1 MKIREFIKRNKWQ
14 IIAVSLLLIGILVRS
29 IDIGK
34 VPNALNV
41 DEASSGYDA
50 YALMKYG
57 KDRRGNSFP
66 VYLYA
71 WGSGQSALYSYLSI
85 PVIAVTGLTEFGIRL
100 PMAIVR
106 NYIFNCILF
115 SSRKDF

>member
-1 MKIREFIKRNKWQ
+1 MKIREFIKKNRWK
-14 IIAVSLLLIGILVRS
+14 IIATILLIIGILVRL

-57 KDRRGNSFP
+57 KDKRGNSFP

-71 WGSGQSALYSYLSI
+71 WGSGQSALYSYLTI
-85 PVIAVTGLTEFGIRL
+85 PVIAITGLTEFGIRL
-100 PMAIVR
+100 PMAILR
-106 NYIFNCILF
+106 NYIVNCILF
-115 SSRKDF
+115 FSRKDF